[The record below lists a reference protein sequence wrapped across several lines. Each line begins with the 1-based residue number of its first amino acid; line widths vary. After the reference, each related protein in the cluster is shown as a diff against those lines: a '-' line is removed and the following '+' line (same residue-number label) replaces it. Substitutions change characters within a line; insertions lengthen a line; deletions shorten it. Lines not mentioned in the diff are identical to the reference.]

1 MIRTTPGATTSK
13 QLERPWLADARP
25 APRVD
30 QPGMRGGTLL
40 ALAGG
45 GLVLAGLAG
54 TLLGGNSADRPV
66 RPARLAAYGAGLL
79 AASVLADSAMEHY
92 RGSFKKRAMYAA
104 PVAAAAALTTAVATA
119 ISSRFGALK
128 VAVFGGAILT
138 GLFGTGFHIR
148 NILRRPGGLSFN
160 NLFYRAPFGAPGA
173 LMLAGAAGIGAVSAE
188 RAARRDGVFGSRHR
202 ARVGQGLG
210 ALTAA
215 GLFGLTA
222 EVGLLHFRGAF
233 HNKLM
238 YAPIIGVPLTGAA
251 VLASALDPAPARRRL
266 ARQALETTA
275 ALGLLGVGLHS
286 YGVSRNMGGFKNWTQ
301 NLFQGPPIAAPPS
314 LAGIALIGF
323 SALDLLG
330 RKREKAYRD

>member
-1 MIRTTPGATTSK
+1 MTRTTPGSMPAK

-25 APRVD
+25 APQVD

-45 GLVLAGLAG
+45 GLVLAGIAG
-54 TLLGGNSADRPV
+54 TLLADGGARRPT

-92 RGSFKKRAMYAA
+92 RGSYKKRAMYVA
-104 PVAAAAALTTAVATA
+104 PVVSAVALTTAVATA
-119 ISSRFGALK
+119 LSTRFAALK
-128 VAVFGGAILT
+128 AAIFGGTILT
-138 GLFGTGFHIR
+138 GLLGTGFHIR

-173 LMLAGAAGIGAVSAE
+173 LMLAGAAGLGAISAD
-188 RAARRDGVFGSRHR
+188 RATTRHGTSGRRDR
-202 ARVGQGLG
+202 ALVGQGLG

-238 YAPIIGVPLTGAA
+238 YAPLIGVPLTGAA
-251 VLASALDPAPARRRL
+251 VLASAVDPTPGRRRI
-266 ARQALETTA
+266 AREALETTA
-275 ALGLLGVGLHS
+275 ALGLLGVGLHA
-286 YGVSRNMGGFKNWTQ
+286 YGVSRNMGGFGNWTQ

-330 RKREKAYRD
+330 RHKEKAYRD

>member
-1 MIRTTPGATTSK
+1 
-13 QLERPWLADARP
+13 
-25 APRVD
+25 
-30 QPGMRGGTLL
+30 LL

-45 GLVLAGLAG
+45 GLVVAAIAGS
-54 TLLGGNSADRPV
+54 LLDGNRGARPG
-66 RPARLAAYGAGLL
+66 RAARLAACGAGLL

-92 RGSFKKRAMYAA
+92 RGSYKKRAMFVA
-104 PVAAAAALTTAVATA
+104 PVAAAVTLATA
-119 ISSRFGALK
+119 IATALSGRFSACKAAL
-128 VAVFGGAILT
+128 FGGAMAT

-160 NLFYRAPFGAPGA
+160 NLFYRAPFGAPAA
-173 LMLAGAAGIGAVSAE
+173 LVLAGAAGIGAVAAD
-188 RAARRDGVFGSRHR
+188 RAGQRGPFFDSGQREGVGRC
-202 ARVGQGLG
+202 LG

-251 VLASALDPAPARRRL
+251 LLAAVVDPTPARRRL
-266 ARQALETTA
+266 AREALETTA
-275 ALGLLGVGLHS
+275 ALGLIGTGLHT
-286 YGVSRNMGGFKNWTQ
+286 YGVSRNMGGFWNWTQ

-330 RKREKAYRD
+330 RQKETVGLLGRQKEAIGLLGRLKEKVFRD